1 MTASGSHQSQ
11 HVCVWEFVVAEGS
24 RNAFEDS
31 YGPGGRWARLFSKG
45 AGYLGTELL
54 RDHTD
59 PNRYLTIDRWRSE
72 RDYLAFRNRFKAEYE
87 DLDRQCEAMTIREL
101 KIGDFVEV
109 GPDDTRS

>member
-1 MTASGSHQSQ
+1 MNAGASNQSPYL
-11 HVCVWEFVVAEGS
+11 CIWEFIIAEGS
-24 RNAFEDS
+24 RNTFENY
-31 YGPGGRWARLFSKG
+31 YGPGGHWADLFSMG

-54 RDHTD
+54 RDRTD